1 MTRRL
6 GTSSG
11 RDYCAFPCGAA
22 SCKSRTG
29 ACAARQ
35 PRRAH
40 ASHAARACSC
50 DGSAVE
56 HARLQLA
63 GYLAARD
70 ARRSAQAGTLTAGEA
85 ALLTERDELVA
96 FALDPAGSGATA
108 AVAWQGAMAVS
119 GSEESPVACDVV
131 ALGALL
137 ARVQAVLKKEG
148 LLDALEG
155 GVDTAVRHG
164 GMQRQHNMLD
174 KRPCRAGR
182 VGARRRAISAT
193 AMPSAGA
200 RTGSLRTNEQHLT
213 CARGPLCAQANSPDS
228 DSLLHALRAE
238 ERRVVAAPRGGGR
251 AVDGGHAEVAHTLAT
266 RHASLSPEGHRALP
280 GGRRLLARRRG
291 HANACRR
298 SRRQQSCGRTMS
310 RSAPSG
316 RCSATRRTGAV
327 RARQHTRDGRMRIT
341 RPDASRCRSRWWTRF
356 ARTLRHPLQSAPQGA
371 PRLLQQR
378 SELAVW

>member
-11 RDYCAFPCGAA
+11 REYCAFPCGAA

-182 VGARRRAISAT
+182 VGARRRAISAAAGHVAVQPLRRCQAPVRAQARCARMSST
-193 AMPSAGA
+193 SPARVAPCAPRRTRRIPTLFFTRSERKSGVWSLHLEAAGVQWTVDTQKLRTRWLRATRAFRLRGIGRCRAAGVCWRGAVATRMPAGA
-200 RTGSLRTNEQHLT
+200 HGGS
-213 CARGPLCAQANSPDS
+213 
-228 DSLLHALRAE
+228 RA
-238 ERRVVAAPRGGGR
+238 VGGR
-251 AVDGGHAEVAHTLAT
+251 CRGVPLLGDVQQ
-266 RHASLSPEGHRALP
+266 P
-280 GGRRLLARRRG
+280 GGPAQLERG
-291 HANACRR
+291 SIHE
-298 SRRQQSCGRTMS
+298 
-310 RSAPSG
+310 
-316 RCSATRRTGAV
+316 TGA
-327 RARQHTRDGRMRIT
+327 
-341 RPDASRCRSRWWTRF
+341 
-356 ARTLRHPLQSAPQGA
+356 
-371 PRLLQQR
+371 
-378 SELAVW
+378 